1 MARLVSDG
9 LLPLTSFTYWS
20 PPLQP
25 VVCGSHRSLAS
36 MAFAGRIY
44 KDRTST
50 RGVTTIVE
58 ARVSVAVP
66 AVGAITPSVRGI
78 EVIEVLVVL
87 QMQFV

>member
-1 MARLVSDG
+1 
-9 LLPLTSFTYWS
+9 
-20 PPLQP
+20 
-25 VVCGSHRSLAS
+25 